1 MLRADFKNVT
11 HKNKQGKVNKN
22 TTVAIGL
29 TVLDFEREYSR
40 NYGTIVL
47 AANIPNIG
55 ETLKLA
61 FQTFRKCNSNFI
73 LNFSLNLLTPRYWLN

>member
-1 MLRADFKNVT
+1 MSQTKI
-11 HKNKQGKVNKN
+11 KQGKVKKN
-22 TTVAIGL
+22 TIVAIGL

-61 FQTFRKCNSNFI
+61 FQTFRKRNSNFI
-73 LNFSLNLLTPRYWLN
+73 LNFSLTELYHYCHITVL

>member
-1 MLRADFKNVT
+1 MSQTKI
-11 HKNKQGKVNKN
+11 KQGKVKKN
-22 TTVAIGL
+22 TIVAIGL

-40 NYGTIVL
+40 NYRTIVL

-61 FQTFRKCNSNFI
+61 FQTFRKCNSNLI
-73 LNFSLNLLTPRYWLN
+73 

>member
-1 MLRADFKNVT
+1 MSQTKI
-11 HKNKQGKVNKN
+11 KQGKVKKN
-22 TTVAIGL
+22 TIVTIGL

-40 NYGTIVL
+40 NYRTIVL

-61 FQTFRKCNSNFI
+61 FQTFRKCN
-73 LNFSLNLLTPRYWLN
+73 